1 MDIRPRLFWRHLLIN
16 TWDLEELR
24 VPQVA
29 QRVDAADQFVELE
42 DRLAR
47 GVMG

>member
-1 MDIRPRLFWRHLLIN
+1 MRQMWQISPPVA
-16 TWDLEELR
+16 DLEELR

-42 DRLAR
+42 DRLAH